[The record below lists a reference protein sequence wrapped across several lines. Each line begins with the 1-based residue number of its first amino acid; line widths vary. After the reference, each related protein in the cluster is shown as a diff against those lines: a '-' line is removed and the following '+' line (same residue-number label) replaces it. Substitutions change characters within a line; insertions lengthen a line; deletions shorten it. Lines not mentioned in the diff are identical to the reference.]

1 MTSYVSTVFTC
12 LYHLWKDLTGFLAI
26 SVILGLLFII
36 MHKGEVEVPE
46 ALSTTVIISAV
57 IGGIK

>member
-1 MTSYVSTVFTC
+1 MFTC

-26 SVILGLLFII
+26 SVILGLLLII